1 MNQELYKKV
10 LPALKTKVSDLR
22 SFGISEID
30 EKDVWKYLVNEV
42 WDEKERTINEIV
54 NDILNCPNYLIKDY
68 LFKKINKTV
77 NKDDNLL

>member
-42 WDEKERTINEIV
+42 WDEKERTISEIV

-68 LFKKINKTV
+68 LFKKNNKTV